1 MREIDIIK
9 SISEGKDFKNMATH
23 FNVSPH
29 TINTHKRNI
38 LKKSHCKNTAELVAK
53 CIREGVI

>member
-1 MREIDIIK
+1 
-9 SISEGKDFKNMATH
+9 MATY

-53 CIREGVI
+53 CIREGVIK